1 MYILLLCLDVSAVSG
16 SHVDHLSVSVAICP
30 QGCWNGGSCVAPG
43 ICSCPDGWIGGAC
56 HTGWWR
62 HKDLYTRLF
71 NCSRNRFL
79 LCSYYMMFY
88 GVVGVQIEK
97 IPLLSAAVC
106 KKRCMNGG
114 KCVSPDTC
122 RCRAPF
128 SGPQC
133 EERKKLFWCQN
144 SVWPHW
150 SLKLVLKLLVCLLN
164 LNWTCVKC
172 DVFSTLTLYI
182 NDIMTFV
189 LWSSVFKITVE
200 FPLAYTTTN

>member
-144 SVWPHW
+144 SVWPLT
-150 SLKLVLKLLVCLLN
+150 SLVPQIGAKVTCLFVEPKLNMCEVWC
-164 LNWTCVKC
+164 
-172 DVFSTLTLYI
+172 FLYI
-182 NDIMTFV
+182 NIV
-189 LWSSVFKITVE
+189 H
-200 FPLAYTTTN
+200 